1 MTYRHPFYELDQVH
15 NEIDRMF
22 GNLFRPKSSNRYRS
36 AFLPGQSARA
46 YPKINLYDDADNYYV
61 EALAP
66 GIDPEKFDIS
76 ITGNVL
82 TLSGEKVAVPGGVKP
97 EAFHRS
103 ERATGRFV
111 RTIELPK
118 TVDTKTINAEY
129 KNGILTI
136 TLPKAEEVRP
146 RSIEVKVA

>member
-1 MTYRHPFYELDQVH
+1 MTYRHPFYELDQLH

-22 GNLFRPKSSNRYRS
+22 GSFFRPKEKNGWRC
-36 AFLPGQSARA
+36 AFLPGVSARA
-46 YPKINLYDDADNYYV
+46 YPKINLYDDANHYYV

-66 GIDPEKFDIS
+66 GIDPGKIDVS
-76 ITGNVL
+76 ITSNVL
-82 TLSGEKVAVPGGVKP
+82 TLSGEKESVPGGVKP

-111 RTIELPK
+111 RTVELPN
-118 TVDTKTINAEY
+118 TVDTQNIGAEY

-136 TLPKAEEVRP
+136 TLPKAEAARP
-146 RSIEVKVA
+146 RSIEVKVV